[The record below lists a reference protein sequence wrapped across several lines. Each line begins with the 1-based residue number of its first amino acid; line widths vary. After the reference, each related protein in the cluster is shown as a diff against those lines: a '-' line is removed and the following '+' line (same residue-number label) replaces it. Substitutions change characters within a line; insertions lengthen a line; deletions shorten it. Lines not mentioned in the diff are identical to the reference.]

1 MLFWRSW
8 QQTFTKELILSAF
21 ENTGI
26 WPLNPNVLLSRW
38 DDISDSEYETPPL
51 IKAHD
56 WRSIDR
62 LYKAIVGENTSDD
75 ARQLR
80 RTIHHLSASCG
91 ILTAENK
98 GLSAAV
104 AAQNPLKKKRETLDL
119 RQRNKGRS
127 EALLYSPSKV
137 RDARH
142 RNRLNE
148 AKRLEEE
155 VAKHHGREER
165 AAARLRNNLERERC
179 SAAYAA
185 RLEASRQRRAE
196 EAADRERK
204 KQERDAAKSIQLSQ
218 LGKRKAS
225 QKAPAKVCTKKSR
238 SARARRG
245 VVEEPPLPSRTVTTR
260 SGRTATRNY

>member
-1 MLFWRSW
+1 FAPLAQNYSGAVTQHLHDSQGISGVPKSDFFMLFWRSW
-8 QQTFTKELILSAF
+8 QQTFTKEIILSAF

-26 WPLNPNVLLSRW
+26 WPLNPNVVLSRW
-38 DDISDSEYETPPL
+38 GDVSDSEYETPPP

-56 WRSIDR
+56 WRLIDR
-62 LYKAIVGENTSDD
+62 LYKAVVGENTSDD

-98 GLSAAV
+98 GLSAA
-104 AAQNPLKKKRETLDL
+104 
-119 RQRNKGRS
+119 
-127 EALLYSPSKV
+127 
-137 RDARH
+137 
-142 RNRLNE
+142 

-155 VAKHHGREER
+155 VVKHHGREER
-165 AAARLRNNLERERC
+165 AAARLRNNLERERR

-218 LGKRKAS
+218 SGKRKAS
-225 QKAPAKVCTKKSR
+225 Q
-238 SARARRG
+238 
-245 VVEEPPLPSRTVTTR
+245 
-260 SGRTATRNY
+260 